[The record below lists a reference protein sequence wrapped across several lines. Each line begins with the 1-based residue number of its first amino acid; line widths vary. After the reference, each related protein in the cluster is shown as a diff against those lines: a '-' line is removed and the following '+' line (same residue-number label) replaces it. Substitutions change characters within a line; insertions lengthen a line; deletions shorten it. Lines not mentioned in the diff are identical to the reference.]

1 MPFGN
6 ITAQTIVYEPRKPGT
21 YTKTGLAIGAPLDEF
36 RLSGGSPSSKAKQLS
51 VSVTRLKQKDYTAPG
66 STMPVRVGA
75 LVTVNVQLPNDGS
88 FTAAEG
94 DSLLSDVAEF
104 ITSTT
109 LARLAS
115 GEI

>member
-21 YTKTGLAIGAPLDEF
+21 YTRSGLAIGAPLDEF
-36 RLSGGSPSSKAKQLS
+36 RLTGATPSSKAKQLS
-51 VSVTRLKQKDYTAPG
+51 VSVTRLKQKDFTAPG
-66 STMPVRVGA
+66 STSPVRVGA
-75 LVTVNVQLPNDGS
+75 LVTVNIQLPNDGS
-88 FTAAEG
+88 FTATEG
-94 DSLLSDVAEF
+94 DSLLSDIAEF
-104 ITSTT
+104 ITATS